1 MDALRHQV
9 HNTYKSVAES
19 LIQARSSAPRAL

>member
-19 LIQARSSAPRAL
+19 LIQARSSAPAL